1 MASGTDIRQR
11 TSQILVR
18 LTDEELAAIDA
29 KADRAGIARAAFMR
43 AAALGAVGPR
53 AQRRPPADHVAL
65 RQILGELGRIGNN
78 LNQLARAGN
87 AGVEIDMRALSAGIA
102 ALLESRNR
110 ILLALNMGGAL
121 EDSGKP
127 PPQPPPTRPP
137 SAPPSPT

>member
-1 MASGTDIRQR
+1 MASGTDTRQR
-11 TSQILVR
+11 TGQILVR

-65 RQILGELGRIGNN
+65 RQLLGELGRIGNN

-87 AGVEIDMRALSAGIA
+87 AGLDVDNDMLKVAIA
-102 ALLESRNR
+102 AVLESRAR
-110 ILLALNMGGAL
+110 ILTALNMKPAPL
-121 EDSGKP
+121 TTKKPAAHRP
-127 PPQPPPTRPP
+127 PPRN
-137 SAPPSPT
+137 AKKRSP